1 MNLNTKKESEVLD
14 DVFYMIDYMQDRCWS
29 TQDRLAFDR
38 IYSKLHE
45 QKMIDNPLPDQV
57 MEARDVF
64 YNHQEVEEVIRNH
77 AKIIAEHFKVHPDL
91 HDEFADW
98 YYDFICQNPDLF
110 QSFSINLDS
119 DYIVDWWEDYSYLYD
134 DFDSPYMEIKK

>member
-1 MNLNTKKESEVLD
+1 
-14 DVFYMIDYMQDRCWS
+14 
-29 TQDRLAFDR
+29 
-38 IYSKLHE
+38 
-45 QKMIDNPLPDQV
+45 MIDNPLPDQV
-57 MEARDVF
+57 MQEKETLQNAQDFEF
-64 YNHQEVEEVIRNH
+64 YCNHH

-91 HDEFADW
+91 HDEFAEW

-119 DYIVDWWEDYSYLYD
+119 DYIVDWWEDLSYLYD